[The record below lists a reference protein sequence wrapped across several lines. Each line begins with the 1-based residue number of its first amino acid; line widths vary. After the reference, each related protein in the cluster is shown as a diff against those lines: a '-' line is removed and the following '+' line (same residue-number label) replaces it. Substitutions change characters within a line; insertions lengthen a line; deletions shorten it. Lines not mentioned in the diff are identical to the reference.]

1 MSLSKKEKT
10 AGIVLVALLFLITL
24 FSTHYFL
31 GELKIGFADWIAF
44 NACSPVSYLFI
55 LIFIVF
61 FIRRNYSWLVLTTLP
76 VYYLGT
82 LSMFVLPWTGTYL
95 FAHAG
100 HIIMTL
106 CMCWTLYVLL
116 NHRQYKSL
124 AVGLLISILLFAPYI
139 AHVQTYNQKH
149 AGRLT
154 TLLGNP

>member
-1 MSLSKKEKT
+1 M
-10 AGIVLVALLFLITL
+10 F
-24 FSTHYFL
+24 Y
-31 GELKIGFADWIAF
+31 
-44 NACSPVSYLFI
+44 
-55 LIFIVF
+55 
-61 FIRRNYSWLVLTTLP
+61 IRRNYGWLVLTMLP

-82 LSMFVLPWTGTYL
+82 MSMFVLPWTGTYL

-116 NHRQYKSL
+116 SHRQYKSL

>member
-1 MSLSKKEKT
+1 MSLSKNEKA
-10 AGIVLVALLFLITL
+10 AGIVLVALLFLISL
-24 FSTHYFL
+24 FSTRFFL
-31 GELKIGFADWIAF
+31 GELKMGFADWIVF
-44 NACSPVSYLFI
+44 SSCSPVSYLFI
-55 LIFIVF
+55 LFFLVF
-61 FIRRNYSWLVLTTLP
+61 FIRRQFCWLVLTTLP

-106 CMCWTLYVLL
+106 SMFWALYVLVI
-116 NHRQYKSL
+116 HRQFKAL
-124 AVGLLISILLFAPYI
+124 ATGLLLSILLFAPYI

>member
-1 MSLSKKEKT
+1 MSLSKSEKA

-24 FSTHYFL
+24 FSTYFFL
-31 GELKIGFADWIAF
+31 GELKMGFSDWIAF
-44 NACSPVSYLFI
+44 NSCSPVSYLFI
-55 LIFIVF
+55 LFFMVF
-61 FIRRNYSWLVLTTLP
+61 FIRRQYGWLVLTTLP

-106 CMCWTLYVLL
+106 SMFWALYVLIS
-116 NHRQYKSL
+116 HKQFKAL
-124 AVGLLISILLFAPYI
+124 ATGLLLSILFFGPYI

-149 AGRLT
+149 ASRLT
-154 TLLGNP
+154 ELMGRP